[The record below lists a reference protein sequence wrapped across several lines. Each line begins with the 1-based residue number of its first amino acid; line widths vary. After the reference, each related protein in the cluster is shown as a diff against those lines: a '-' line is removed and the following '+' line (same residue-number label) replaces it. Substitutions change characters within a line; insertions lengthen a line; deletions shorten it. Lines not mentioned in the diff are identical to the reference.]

1 MIADPATKRLCVSR
15 KSVPKQKGRIPLD
28 ELLAAHLASDDVR
41 LAAHGL
47 RRIFRGLDV
56 DGRRETRPGRKT
68 AEIGRREARRSAC
81 VWSIRLRCR
90 PNRSHASDRL
100 CARLAT
106 DAQTARLQL
115 DAPKAVVRAN
125 LRGQRE
131 RGAIVLPVS
140 PLHSTTSGFSVGAR
154 PSERDVLRSLV
165 PVPIPTF
172 PACGVCACSPTLR
185 VRNNESATSAM
196 PTAR

>member
-68 AEIGRREARRSAC
+68 AESVAGK
-81 VWSIRLRCR
+81 
-90 PNRSHASDRL
+90 P
-100 CARLAT
+100 
-106 DAQTARLQL
+106 
-115 DAPKAVVRAN
+115 
-125 LRGQRE
+125 
-131 RGAIVLPVS
+131 
-140 PLHSTTSGFSVGAR
+140 VGAR
-154 PSERDVLRSLV
+154 VSGRYDSDVV
-165 PVPIPTF
+165 QTAPTRLIGYARVSR
-172 PACGVCACSPTLR
+172 PTRRPHACSLTPLKPSCER
-185 VRNNESATSAM
+185 IFEDKESGALSFY
-196 PTAR
+196 R